1 MNFMKQE
8 KPKHKRNKKEL
19 KPLYRYINA
28 TERKRKTDYRSFTEQ
43 LSEGTHMTGDMIA
56 GQPMLSMMG
65 NHSITISNYQS
76 ILEYSTEQIR
86 ISTKKY
92 PVTITG
98 EKLCIRYSMKDEI
111 KIAGNIFAVSY
122 QKQ

>member
-1 MNFMKQE
+1 MKQE

-43 LSEGTHMTGDMIA
+43 LSEGTHMTGDIIA

-92 PVTITG
+92 PVTVTG
-98 EKLCIRYSMKDEI
+98 EGLCIRYSMKDEI
-111 KIAGNIFAVSY
+111 KIVGNIFAVSY